1 MPNSRRSSH
10 EASRSDHTL
19 VGAESSRRREVR
31 ILSVRLKKESLPL
44 ESTVWW
50 MLLCAVSHYH
60 RRQPDARRMEMGLR
74 TRTSSPAAHRQR
86 YQWGVARRVTCFRD
100 ESASRE
106 GGVMTGLGS
115 GGVRP
120 WRLGAR
126 TRKAV
131 LVVHIVS
138 AGVWIGIDVV
148 MGVVIFIALL
158 ADDGNTKALC
168 YQALEL
174 FAVWPLLTTGL
185 VCLASGVVLGLGTK
199 YGLVRYWWVAIKLV
213 LNIVL
218 TALVLVALRPEIGR
232 ASEQG
237 RRFMA
242 GEAASLAVGDL
253 IYPPIV
259 SPSALLIAV
268 VLAVFKPWGK
278 IRKRRRPQGDPR

>member
-1 MPNSRRSSH
+1 
-10 EASRSDHTL
+10 
-19 VGAESSRRREVR
+19 
-31 ILSVRLKKESLPL
+31 
-44 ESTVWW
+44 
-50 MLLCAVSHYH
+50 
-60 RRQPDARRMEMGLR
+60 
-74 TRTSSPAAHRQR
+74 
-86 YQWGVARRVTCFRD
+86 
-100 ESASRE
+100 
-106 GGVMTGLGS
+106 MTGLGS

-148 MGVVIFIALL
+148 MGVVIFTALL
-158 ADDGNTKALC
+158 ADDGITKALC

-185 VCLASGVVLGLGTK
+185 VCLVSGVVLGLGTK

-213 LNIVL
+213 LNVVL
-218 TALVLVALRPEIGR
+218 TALVLVALRPGVTE
-232 ASEQG
+232 AAEQG
-237 RRFMA
+237 RRFMT

-268 VLAVFKPWGK
+268 VLAVFKPWGQ
-278 IRKRRRPQGDPR
+278 IRKRRKPQGDPR